1 MIINIK
7 GRTFSGR
14 TTAAAR
20 LITPGTKTL
29 VVTQDGDFV
38 DRLVTIVGSLNLYA
52 YSELTLL
59 NTSQPNI
66 LDRMSEVLELVKQN
80 EYFTIII
87 DSVDAVKQVDL
98 SFLTQLINHVE
109 NNETSKTTLVLVEH
123 QRIQGI

>member
-1 MIINIK
+1 MIITIK
-7 GRTFSGR
+7 GRVFSGR

-20 LITPGTKTL
+20 LVNPGTKTL
-29 VVTQDGDFV
+29 VVTQDGDFI
-38 DRLVTIVGSLNLYA
+38 DRLVTVVGSLNLYA

-66 LDRMSEVLELVKQN
+66 LNRMGEVLELVKQN

-87 DSVDAVKQVDL
+87 DSVDAVKRINS
-98 SFLTQLINHVE
+98 SFLSQLIDHVE
-109 NNETSKTTLVLVEH
+109 NNETHKTTLVLVEH

>member
-29 VVTQDGDFV
+29 IFTQDGDFI
-38 DRLVTIVGSLNLYA
+38 DRLATVVGSNNLSG
-52 YSELTLL
+52 YSDMTLL
-59 NTSQPNI
+59 NTAQHNI
-66 LDRMSEVLELVKQN
+66 LERMDDVLSLVNQN
-80 EYFTIII
+80 EYFTIIV
-87 DSVDAVKQVDL
+87 DSVDAVKRVNI
-98 SFLTQLINHVE
+98 SFLTQLINHVN
-109 NNETSKTTLVLVEH
+109 NNESSKTILVLVEH

>member
-7 GRTFSGR
+7 GRVFSGR

-29 VVTQDGDFV
+29 IITQDGDFI
-38 DRLVTIVGSLNLYA
+38 DRLVTVIGSNNLQA

-66 LDRMSEVLELVKQN
+66 LERMDEVLKLAEQN
-80 EYFTIII
+80 DYFTVII
-87 DSVDAVKQVDL
+87 DSVEAVNQINAKFL
-98 SFLTQLINHVE
+98 SQLTEHVS
-109 NNETSKTTLVLVEH
+109 NNETYKTTLVLIEH

>member
-1 MIINIK
+1 MIITIK
-7 GRTFSGR
+7 GRVFSGR

-20 LITPGTKTL
+20 LIIPGTKTL

-38 DRLVTIVGSLNLYA
+38 DRLVTVVGSLNLQA

-66 LDRMSEVLELVKQN
+66 LERMDEVLKLAEQN
-80 EYFTIII
+80 DYFTVII
-87 DSVDAVKQVDL
+87 DSVEAVNQINAKFL
-98 SFLTQLINHVE
+98 SRLTEHVS
-109 NNETSKTTLVLVEH
+109 NNETYKTTLVLIEH

>member
-1 MIINIK
+1 MIVNIK
-7 GRTFSGR
+7 GRVFSGR

-20 LITPGTKTL
+20 LVTPGTKTL
-29 VVTQDGDFV
+29 VVTQDGDFI
-38 DRLVTIVGSLNLYA
+38 DRLVTVIGSLNLYA

-66 LDRMSEVLELVKQN
+66 LDRMSGVLELVKQN

-87 DSVDAVKQVDL
+87 DCVDAVKQVDL